1 MNKSKSFG
9 DMPVE
14 EFRKYGYELIDWVAN
29 YLENVGSF
37 PVLPNIKPG
46 DIKSKLPKSA
56 PKTGEAMN
64 EIIADVDKII
74 LPGITHWQHP
84 NFMAYFNSSGSGP
97 GILGE
102 FVAAAFNTNGMVWK
116 SNPASTELEETVL
129 IWFRE
134 LMNLPKEFRGIIYDT
149 ASVSSMHAIAAA
161 RESVGYDIRENGMSG
176 APKLRLY
183 CSEQAHSSIDKGV
196 LTLGIGLDGIRKIPI
211 DSEFRMIP
219 EKLEKAIREDRA
231 NGFVPFCVVA
241 TIGTTSTTSVDP
253 VNGIANICEEE
264 KIWLHV
270 DSAHAGVTAMLPEMS
285 NHFKGLERADS
296 FVVNPHKWLFVPVD
310 LSILFTRNPEILKQA
325 FSLVPE
331 YLKTAEDSVVENYMD
346 YGIQLGRRFRS
357 LKLWFVLR
365 YFGVEGLQTQL
376 REHIRLGQ
384 LFAKWIEEHA
394 QFELLAPTPF
404 STICFRAKPDGW
416 NENKLNEL
424 NEKLLNEINSTGKLF
439 ITHTKLNDKFTL
451 RLCISGIRTEEE
463 HVKLAWEVIQE
474 TLDKILNMER
484 SNG

>member
-1 MNKSKSFG
+1 MNKSKNYG
-9 DMPVE
+9 DMPAD
-14 EFRKYGYELIDWVAN
+14 EFKKYGYELIDWVTK

-46 DIKSKLPKSA
+46 DVKAQLPSSA
-56 PKTGEAMN
+56 PLKNESMY
-64 EIIADVDKII
+64 EIISDIDKII
-74 LPGITHWQHP
+74 LPGTTHWQHP
-84 NFMAYFNSSGSGP
+84 NFMAYFNSTASGP
-97 GILGE
+97 GILAE
-102 FVAAAFNTNGMVWK
+102 LLSAAFNVNAMVWK
-116 SNPASTELEETVL
+116 SAPASTELEETVL

-161 RESVGYDIRENGMSG
+161 RESIGYDIRKKGMSG

-183 CSEQAHSSIDKGV
+183 CSEHAHSSIDKGA
-196 LTLGIGLDGIRKIPI
+196 LTLGIGLDGIRKIPV
-211 DSEFRMIP
+211 DSNFSMIP
-219 EKLEKAIREDRA
+219 EELDKAIKEDRA
-231 NGFVPFCVVA
+231 NGFVPFCIVA

-253 VNGIANICEEE
+253 VNNIADICERE

-270 DSAHAGVTAMLPEMS
+270 DGAHAGVTAMLPEMN

-310 LSILFTRNPEILKQA
+310 LSILFTRKPEMIKQA
-325 FSLVPE
+325 FSLVAE

-365 YFGVEGLQTQL
+365 YFGVEGLQSRL

-384 LFAKWIEEHA
+384 QFAKWIDEHSS
-394 QFELLAPTPF
+394 FERLAPTPF
-404 STICFRAKPDGW
+404 STICFRAKPVGW
-416 NENKLNEL
+416 SDEEKINKL
-424 NEKLLNEINSTGKLF
+424 NEKLLNAINSTGKVFL
-439 ITHTKLNDKFTL
+439 THTKLNGIFTI
-451 RLCISGIRTEEE
+451 RMVISGLRTKEMDVE
-463 HVKLAWEVIQE
+463 LAWSVIKE
-474 TLDKILNMER
+474 SLKTILNK
-484 SNG
+484 G